1 MRRSDR
7 ESSQIT
13 LRLPTLP
20 TSVLGR
26 QKVAKPRQCLILPT
40 CLLDFPFLVCVR
52 GCVRLRTRAHVS
64 VCFYS
69 RRGRQVGKIEHWR
82 GFPAD
87 HLLPTLPTYW
97 RK

>member
-1 MRRSDR
+1 MRRSDCR
-7 ESSQIT
+7 SSQT
-13 LRLPTLP
+13 TSGLPTLP
-20 TSVLGR
+20 TSVLSG
-26 QKVAKPRQCLILPT
+26 QQVALPRQCLILPT
-40 CLLDFPFLVCVR
+40 CPLDFPFLVCVR

-82 GFPAD
+82 GFPAA
-87 HLLPTLPTYW
+87 HYQPTLPTSW